1 MESLTILCVS
11 PRFPVLVCLHA
22 YVCTNVHYDNHLR
35 EGLQTSI
42 SDSNRDGIPERLE
55 PT

>member
-22 YVCTNVHYDNHLR
+22 YVCPNVHYDNHLR

-42 SDSNRDGIPERLE
+42 SASKRDVFLIRLE

>member
-1 MESLTILCVS
+1 MHYE
-11 PRFPVLVCLHA
+11 
-22 YVCTNVHYDNHLR
+22 CTRVHYDNHLR

-42 SDSNRDGIPERLE
+42 SVSKRDVSLIRLE